1 MTTIP
6 ISKFRSDL
14 SDTANKVAYGGE
26 RVCVERNHKPL
37 FAVVPFDDMELLEH
51 LEDQID
57 VELAKKALKS
67 GKFISLKTLRKKLG
81 L

>member
-1 MTTIP
+1 
-6 ISKFRSDL
+6 
-14 SDTANKVAYGGE
+14 
-26 RVCVERNHKPL
+26 
-37 FAVVPFDDMELLEH
+37 MELLEH
-51 LEDQID
+51 IEDRID